1 MRYAGGNVE
10 VGSRAERFLF
20 GRNGENIQNEFEFS
34 MENIRRRKRGQLVF
48 LKMV

>member
-1 MRYAGGNVE
+1 MREEMWRWGPC
-10 VGSRAERFLF
+10 AERFLF